1 MKNLKDIV
9 LEKLK
14 ISVNN
19 ASTTDLYELFN
30 KVLRTLWDFGE
41 LDVKPLQLMC
51 SYMHDN
57 SHKIRSIDHIY
68 YSNAPKS
75 KKEWMMAT
83 LDNDVSVRIDDFNMF
98 HSLVFSK
105 NDEPAEEI
113 LNKILHLMSN

>member
-1 MKNLKDIV
+1 MKDFKQHI

-14 ISVNN
+14 VSVNN

-41 LDVKPLQLMC
+41 LDVKPLKLMC

-83 LDNDVSVRIDDFNMF
+83 LDNDVSIRINDFNALTSIVLIQIITIMAKS
-98 HSLVFSK
+98 SLR
-105 NDEPAEEI
+105 
-113 LNKILHLMSN
+113 

>member
-14 ISVNN
+14 ISANN

-51 SYMHDN
+51 SYMYNN

-83 LDNDVSVRIDDFNMF
+83 LDNDVSVRIDDVNAFN
-98 HSLVFSK
+98 SLVFSK
-105 NDEPAEEI
+105 TDESTEEI
-113 LNKILHLMSN
+113 LNNILNIMN